1 MNDRDG
7 PTWEGIVTTM
17 IPPAGT
23 PPAGKDL
30 QEPGTMALGLATN
43 RAGGNH
49 FPPSRQPIIGEQD
62 NAEEPLVRKPNASER
77 IESCATYGVRPRTF
91 PDTALD

>member
-23 PPAGKDL
+23 PLAGKDL
-30 QEPGTMALGLATN
+30 QGPGTMALGLATN
-43 RAGGNH
+43 RAGGN
-49 FPPSRQPIIGEQD
+49 RM
-62 NAEEPLVRKPNASER
+62 L
-77 IESCATYGVRPRTF
+77 
-91 PDTALD
+91 L

>member
-23 PPAGKDL
+23 PLAGKDL
-30 QEPGTMALGLATN
+30 QGLGTMALGLATN
-43 RAGGNH
+43 RAGGN
-49 FPPSRQPIIGEQD
+49 RM
-62 NAEEPLVRKPNASER
+62 L
-77 IESCATYGVRPRTF
+77 
-91 PDTALD
+91 L